1 MHAVVNL
8 IDISRDIRYED
19 VDLVYIVTVD
29 DGLKLGV
36 SIPDNVI

>member
-1 MHAVVNL
+1 MQAVVNL

-29 DGLKLGV
+29 DGLKLGA